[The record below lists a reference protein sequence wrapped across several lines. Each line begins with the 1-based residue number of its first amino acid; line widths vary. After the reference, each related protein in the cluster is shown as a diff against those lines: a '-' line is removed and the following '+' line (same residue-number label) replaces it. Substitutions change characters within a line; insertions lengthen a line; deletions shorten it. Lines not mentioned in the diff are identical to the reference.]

1 MWSIL
6 RCRCYNSQVLK
17 KTRIVQLHSLL
28 TNIRALFILHQC
40 LLDQAISDGDVGG
53 FKESSLAALDSMT
66 RIVID
71 IASSFN
77 QNLPVL
83 DLELYP
89 PMCVHLV
96 RWVTYNFL
104 GTNSLRDEVESQS
117 FQELSK
123 MLYHLNNR
131 WKIIDDSKSI

>member
-1 MWSIL
+1 M
-6 RCRCYNSQVLK
+6 K
-17 KTRIVQLHSLL
+17 KTRIIQLYSLL
-28 TNIRALFILHQC
+28 TNISASFILHQC
-40 LLDQAISDGDVGG
+40 LLDQAISDGDVG
-53 FKESSLAALDSMT
+53 FYKESSLAALDSMT
-66 RIVID
+66 RMLID

-96 RWVTYNFL
+96 RWVMYSFP
-104 GTNSLRDEVESQS
+104 GTKSLRDEVGDHN
-117 FQELSK
+117 FQELSN

-131 WKIIDDSKSI
+131 WTIIDDVKSI

>member
-17 KTRIVQLHSLL
+17 KTCIVQLYSLL

-40 LLDQAISDGDVGG
+40 LLDQAISDGDVGV

-66 RIVID
+66 RMVID

-83 DLELYP
+83 NLELYP

-96 RWVTYNFL
+96 RWVMYNFL
-104 GTNSLRDEVESQS
+104 GTNSLRDEGGHN